1 MSEIAHPISLPD
13 KKLQYRAVGLLRGKY
28 LPGSENSHSGTILT
42 IDGCTVKATLQC
54 KNKGIIKRKTNPS
67 ENYLWVVYPRCN
79 RDPLRV
85 QVAGVWKPC
94 EPIDSELEE
103 EFSVRGEVVYQ
114 SFNDKKIF
122 VKIRQS
128 PRNKGE
134 NPRFFKLKLNGVL
147 PLRAVGKFWEFKVKR
162 KILDLEI
169 ITGELISKLPK
180 KVKSKSKLKKPSK
193 PVKKVETTTPNP
205 VKKIEATH
213 PKPVLKKLSFTV
225 K

>member
-1 MSEIAHPISLPD
+1 MLETPISPPD

-42 IDGCTVKATLQC
+42 IDGCTLKATLQC
-54 KNKGIIKRKTNPS
+54 RNKGMVKRKTDPN

-79 RDPLRV
+79 KDPLRV
-85 QVAGVWKPC
+85 QVAGVWKPT
-94 EPIDSELEE
+94 EPLDLGLEE
-103 EFSVRGEVVYQ
+103 EFSIRGEVVYQ
-114 SFNDKKIF
+114 SFGDKKIF

-147 PLRAVGKFWEFKVKR
+147 PFRAVGKFWEFKVKR

-169 ITGELISKLPK
+169 ISGELVAKLPK
-180 KVKSKSKLKKPSK
+180 KVKSKSSLKKSPK
-193 PVKKVETTTPNP
+193 PVKKIEATTPNP
-205 VKKIEATH
+205 VKKIEATP
-213 PKPVLKKLSFTV
+213 PKPVLKKLSFVV